1 MKGLFVTGLD
11 TGIGKTVASAV
22 LLRALN
28 GEYWKPIQCGDLDNS
43 DTDTVKRFV
52 PRVHVHRERFRLKE
66 PQSPHRAAEAEQKNI
81 SLNDFEWPSPSGFL
95 IVEGA
100 GGVLVPL
107 NDKDHIID
115 LAVKFQLPVVV
126 VARHYLGGLN
136 HALLTVEELKRRELE
151 IMGFIFGGNR
161 DDHAE
166 RFLKR
171 RTGLPVLLH
180 MDQAERLDRFV
191 IEKYA
196 LEFKWKPT

>member
-43 DTDTVKRFV
+43 DTETVKKLV
-52 PRVHVHRERFRLKE
+52 PRVRIHRERFRLKA
-66 PQSPHRAAEAEQKNI
+66 PRSPHRAAEAEQQNI
-81 SLNDFEWPSPSGFL
+81 SLNDFKWPSTSKFL

-107 NDKDHIID
+107 NDKDYIID
-115 LAVKFQLPVVV
+115 LAVKFRLPVVV
-126 VARHYLGGLN
+126 AARHYLGGLN
-136 HALLTVEELKRRELE
+136 HALLTVEGLLRRGLE
-151 IMGFIFGGNR
+151 TVGFIFGGER

-166 RFLKR
+166 KFLQR

-180 MDQAERLDRFV
+180 MDQAERLDRSV

-196 LEFKWKPT
+196 LELKWNPT